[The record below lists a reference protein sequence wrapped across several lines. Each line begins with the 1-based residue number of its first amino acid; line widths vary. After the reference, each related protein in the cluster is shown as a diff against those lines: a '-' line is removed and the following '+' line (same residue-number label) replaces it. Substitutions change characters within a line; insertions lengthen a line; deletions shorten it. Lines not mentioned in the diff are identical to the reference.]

1 MSIVLKL
8 YSKISRLTN
17 RPARWLYN
25 EASFF
30 EKPFAIKTMIDAINY
45 YPLSEEALDY
55 INERKKKARLYLQS
69 VIEGRSSLK
78 AIADSI
84 VFQTKEVTFF
94 DEKAAIENYLKIKLD
109 NDVTI
114 GEWKSYIKLIN
125 NQLKNEKRKN

>member
-1 MSIVLKL
+1 LSIVLRV

-17 RPARWLYN
+17 RPARWLYF
-25 EASFF
+25 EANYL
-30 EKPFAIKTMIDAINY
+30 EKPFAYKTIIEAINF
-45 YPLSEEALDY
+45 YPLSDEALDY
-55 INERKKKARLYLQS
+55 LNEKKKKARLYLQS

-84 VFQTKEVTFF
+84 VFETKERTFF
-94 DEKAAIENYLKIKLD
+94 DEKSAIENYLKLKLD

-125 NQLKNEKRKN
+125 NELKNETRKN